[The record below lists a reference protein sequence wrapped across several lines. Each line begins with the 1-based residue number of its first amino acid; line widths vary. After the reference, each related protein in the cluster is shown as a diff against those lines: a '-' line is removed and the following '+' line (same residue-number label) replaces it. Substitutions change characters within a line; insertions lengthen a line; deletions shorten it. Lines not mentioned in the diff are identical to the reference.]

1 MRVYLTRPSQRRHN
15 SSLAIVAAALFLF
28 LQRPLAQ
35 TQTSALPAAED
46 SHEGLTVSVQP
57 WTDPA
62 RYKER
67 FAKKSPFTAGI
78 AAVYVTFQ
86 NDSGDT
92 LRVNLERIR
101 LLVTYGEDSRQQ
113 LTPLSPGDVADR
125 MLSGNT
131 TDPTARRSRIPL
143 PIGKPKVGRTKEWTE
158 LEKAARDA
166 GMPGGMVAPHSK
178 LQGLLYFDM
187 ADQFDLLSTAHMYV
201 PEVLSLEKNKTLFYF
216 DVDLAKRVTR

>member
-1 MRVYLTRPSQRRHN
+1 MGLGS
-15 SSLAIVAAALFLF
+15 AVAVVF
-28 LQRPLAQ
+28 PLLSTTIAQ
-35 TQTSALPAAED
+35 TQNSQLPAAQD
-46 SHEGLTVSVQP
+46 SHEGLTISVQP

-62 RYKER
+62 LYKQR
-67 FAKKSPFTAGI
+67 FSKKHPLTAGI

-86 NDSGDT
+86 NDSGDS

-113 LTPLSPGDVADR
+113 LTPLSPQDVADR

-131 TDPTARRSRIPL
+131 TDPTAKRSRIPL
-143 PIGKPKVGRTKEWTE
+143 PIGRPKTGPTKEWTD

-166 GMPGGMVAPHSK
+166 GVPGGVVAPHSK

-187 ADQFDLLSTAHMYV
+187 ADQFDLLSTAHLYI

-216 DVDLAKRVTR
+216 DIDLAQRASR